1 MCSAAALFFLLF
13 TGQILAGQKSPAVR
27 TVTESVARQN
37 LFQHSEPIYPPI
49 ARAAGIEG
57 EVEKLWLTRPDEL
70 AVQSRILHRMS
81 KIFDTR
87 ADSF

>member
-1 MCSAAALFFLLF
+1 MRSAAALFFF
-13 TGQILAGQKSPAVR
+13 AIHGSQILAGQQSPSVR

-57 EVEKLWLTRPDEL
+57 EVEIKIVVDETGR
-70 AVQSRILHRMS
+70 VSCPVE
-81 KIFDTR
+81 
-87 ADSF
+87 DSPSHVKNI